1 MTDAFLLGSNTH
13 GAAATGAGG
22 AEVAP
27 RLVTERLVLRPPAPR
42 DWPAYRDF
50 ALSGGMHHISPGI
63 TAGRAWRD
71 FAAELG
77 HWQMRG
83 FGLWAVTRR
92 GEDRAIGMIGPF
104 YPVDWPEPEIGWMIF
119 ADAEGQGYAFE
130 AAVAARADAF
140 ARLGWTT
147 AVSYIAQANAR
158 SIRLAERLGA
168 WGDDTAPRPSPDV
181 LVYRHPA
188 PEVVR

>member
-1 MTDAFLLGSNTH
+1 MTLPLHPGPNTPA
-13 GAAATGAGG
+13 GAATSGDNGHG
-22 AEVAP
+22 AP
-27 RLVTERLVLRPPAPR
+27 RLCTERLVLRPPAPR

-50 ALSGGMHHISPGI
+50 ALAGGMRHISPGI
-63 TAGRAWRD
+63 TEGRAWRD

-104 YPVDWPEPEIGWMIF
+104 FPVDWPEPEIGWMIF
-119 ADAEGQGYAFE
+119 GEAEGRGYAFE
-130 AAVAARADAF
+130 AARATRADAY

-147 AVSYIAQANAR
+147 AVSYIAPANAR

-168 WGDDTAPRPSPDV
+168 VRDDAAPRPSPEA
-181 LVYRHPA
+181 LVYRHPG
-188 PEVVR
+188 PEAGA